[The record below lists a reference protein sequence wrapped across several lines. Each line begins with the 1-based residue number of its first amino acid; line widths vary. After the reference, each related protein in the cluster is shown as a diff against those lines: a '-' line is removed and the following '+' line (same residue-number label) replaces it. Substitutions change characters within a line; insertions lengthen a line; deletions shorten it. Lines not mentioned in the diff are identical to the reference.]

1 MTAHEQAV
9 AALVGGVLL
18 VFSAVAAWAGRVL
31 GAQIDAAA
39 IGAGVIFLGGVLVSV
54 LGWMAVNLNRVS
66 TDTAVL
72 REQMSDT
79 RDDVGELKR
88 DVNNLKDRRI

>member
-1 MTAHEQAV
+1 MTAHEQAA

-18 VFSAVAAWAGRVL
+18 VFSAVAAGVGRVL

-39 IGAGVIFLGGVLVSV
+39 IGAGAIFLGGVLVSV